1 MNSGHFLSSDDRS
14 PEAEIE
20 RFLRRVRRIL
30 VPIDLAQDSLG
41 TIRCGIRLGQ
51 HCGSRLTFLHVYQLP
66 VAFGIPGGTTRNT
79 ELRKDRQEAEEM
91 LKAQGVLVRAAYPD
105 CEWLL
110 RTGDA
115 AKGIVDVAL
124 ELGVDLIIISSH
136 HHHWYNRYRPRAVSD
151 S

>member
-1 MNSGHFLSSDDRS
+1 MDAPNGRTDRMNSGHFLSSDDRS

-79 ELRKDRQEAEEM
+79 
-91 LKAQGVLVRAAYPD
+91 
-105 CEWLL
+105 
-110 RTGDA
+110 
-115 AKGIVDVAL
+115 
-124 ELGVDLIIISSH
+124 
-136 HHHWYNRYRPRAVSD
+136 
-151 S
+151 